1 MTDKDALGEALIIGL
16 KSPESVVRG
25 CELKIADLQEHLDD
39 FPGAYEPLNGTPYIV
54 WERRAM
60 MKIGIVQGWVAAL
73 SAIRVLPFEVAERLK
88 HRAVG
93 IINRAMAK
101 VQMGERR

>member
-1 MTDKDALGEALIIGL
+1 VVDKDVLGQERIIGL
-16 KSPESVVRG
+16 ESPESAVTA
-25 CELKIADLQEHLDD
+25 CEAKIAELQAHLND
-39 FPGAYEPLNGTPYIV
+39 FPGPYEPLNAVEYIV

-73 SAIRVLPFEVAERLK
+73 SAIRVLPFEVGERLK
-88 HRAVG
+88 RRAVG
-93 IINRAMAK
+93 IINRATAK

>member
-1 MTDKDALGEALIIGL
+1 MADKDVMGQARIIGL
-16 KSPESVVRG
+16 ESPESVVTV
-25 CELKIADLQEHLDD
+25 CEAKIAELQEHLDD
-39 FPGAYEPLNGTPYIV
+39 FPGPYEPLNGSVYIV

-73 SAIRVLPFEVAERLK
+73 SAIRVLPFEVGERLK
-88 HRAVG
+88 HRALG
-93 IINRAMAK
+93 IINRATAK